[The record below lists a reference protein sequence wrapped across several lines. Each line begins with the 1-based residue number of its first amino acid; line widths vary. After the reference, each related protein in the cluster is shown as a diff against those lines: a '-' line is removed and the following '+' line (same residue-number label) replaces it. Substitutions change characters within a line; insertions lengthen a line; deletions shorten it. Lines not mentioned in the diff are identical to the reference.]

1 MKRCGCERGP
11 VARHARADGRRLPPM
26 IPAALSLLLLSA
38 WAVALRR
45 AALRRISNADR
56 MAHALASLRRARRG

>member
-1 MKRCGCERGP
+1 
-11 VARHARADGRRLPPM
+11 M

-45 AALRRISNADR
+45 AALRRISHADR
-56 MAHALASLRRARRG
+56 MAHALASLRRARTH